1 MAVSDLSSRLAK
13 IQKSAPAKTVHQQ
26 TAMVVKPSPTTSK
39 GKKPGPKA
47 SWKQKGA
54 HYVRIYTQLQEKDRN
69 TLKSSIHGGVLT
81 DQFETVDHF
90 LNEAVVKL
98 MREYGLGTAQQST
111 ID

>member
-1 MAVSDLSSRLAK
+1 MAVTDLKSRLAK
-13 IQKSAPAKTVHQQ
+13 IQGSAPAKQVHQQ
-26 TAMVVKPSPTTSK
+26 KTMVVQSATKK

-47 SWKQKGA
+47 SWKQKDA
-54 HYVRIYTQLQEKDRN
+54 NYVRIYTQLQERDRN

-90 LNEAVVKL
+90 LNEAVVRL

-111 ID
+111 IG